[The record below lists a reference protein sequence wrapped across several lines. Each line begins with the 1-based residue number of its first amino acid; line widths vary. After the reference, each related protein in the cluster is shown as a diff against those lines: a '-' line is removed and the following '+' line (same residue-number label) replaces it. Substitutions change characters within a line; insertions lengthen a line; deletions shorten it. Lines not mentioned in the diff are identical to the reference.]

1 MIIQPA
7 RRGRVLKK
15 IVVKL
20 VVVLLLKEMGLQ
32 LIYISSN
39 NTALLYASLLE
50 TTKFLSHNLEIMFLS
65 HYNLAS

>member
-1 MIIQPA
+1 M
-7 RRGRVLKK
+7 KK

-50 TTKFLSHNLEIMFLS
+50 ITKFSNHNLEIMFLS

>member
-20 VVVLLLKEMGLQ
+20 VAVLLLKEMGLL

-50 TTKFLSHNLEIMFLS
+50 ITKFLNHNLEIMFLS